1 MEVKLCF
8 FGVMTVRS
16 VEATTEI
23 TKRGETYMN
32 IKKRSVTGI
41 LLLAIGVLFILNGIH
56 RNEHTT
62 VQNKSNIICLECI
75 GIG

>member
-1 MEVKLCF
+1 MKSSADSHADSAEQ
-8 FGVMTVRS
+8 R
-16 VEATTEI
+16 
-23 TKRGETYMN
+23 KRRLIMK
-32 IKKRSVTGI
+32 IRKRSVTGI
-41 LLLAIGVLFILNGIH
+41 LLLVIGILFLLNGIH

>member
-1 MEVKLCF
+1 
-8 FGVMTVRS
+8 
-16 VEATTEI
+16 
-23 TKRGETYMN
+23 MN

-41 LLLAIGVLFILNGIH
+41 LFLAIGVLFILNGIH